1 MHEKIQGLLGTDT
14 EATEQ
19 FFSTFRRREPIEPER
34 ALLAALLQDAIED
47 YRKFKKARDPE
58 GRQRFREVD
67 AWINESASDWIFS
80 FKNVCELL
88 NLEPEYVR
96 RALDPRKPKTHN

>member
-1 MHEKIQGLLGTDT
+1 MNEKIQGLLGTDT

-47 YRKFKKARDPE
+47 YRKFKQARDPE

-96 RALDPRKPKTHN
+96 RALDPRKAKPHN